1 MFDWQEAIPGMIRLQ
16 LPTEAPSD
24 KNAGAPAGY
33 SGKPLVRKLGI
44 KAGWRV
50 RLLNAPNGY
59 QEMLGALPEGAVIL
73 PEDSSEAVEFV
84 QVFADRY
91 ADLEQTLQTQRERI
105 VPHGMI
111 WVSWP
116 KKSAGVRTDLDENR
130 IRDLALRL
138 KLVDVKVAAID
149 QIWSGLKLV
158 IRIKDRQ
165 G

>member
-1 MFDWQEAIPGMIRLQ
+1 MIRLQ
-16 LPTEAPSD
+16 LPTEAPPD
-24 KNAGAPAGY
+24 KNIGNSAGY
-33 SGKPLVRKLGI
+33 SSTPIVRKLGI
-44 KAGWRV
+44 KPGWRV
-50 RLLNAPNGY
+50 RFVKAPDSY
-59 QEMLGALPEGAVIL
+59 QELLGALPEGVIVV
-73 PEDSSEAVEFV
+73 PEGSTDAVEFV

-116 KKSAGVRTDLDENR
+116 KKSSGVRTDLDENR

-138 KLVDVKVAAID
+138 QLVDVKVAAID
-149 QIWSGLKLV
+149 QTWSGLKLV

-165 G
+165 R